1 VPVNA
6 SHRFRV
12 LEGFTEAAG
21 GLVKPAVQ
29 GWKDGGG
36 RVVGYFCCSVPE
48 EIMSAA
54 GLLPVRIR
62 ATGSTETDLADAYF
76 RPTTCSFARHCFD
89 TALRGGYGFADGVV
103 WANTCDV
110 IRRLY
115 DNWKDEIE
123 TPFLQILSLPK
134 KTGEKQ
140 VAWYREELENLK
152 KALEVHFAVEIPD
165 DRLWESIILHNETRR
180 LQRQLYDLRKGN
192 DPPITGAESLAV
204 MIAGTAMPKE
214 QYNQALEQLLDEL
227 AGGRGSGQ
235 GGARL
240 MLEGSM
246 LDDPAY
252 VKVIEDQGGLVVTDA
267 LCFGSRIMWN
277 DVDETVADPLE
288 ALARYHLGGRP
299 SCARMI
305 GEHPRRLG
313 YIQDM
318 IREFRVDAVISERL
332 TFCDISGYEQ
342 FLLGSDFKA
351 GGIPYLQLDR
361 EYMLGGVGQM
371 RTRVQAFL
379 ESIEE

>member
-1 VPVNA
+1 VNTSNRSKA
-6 SHRFRV
+6 

-21 GLVKPAVQ
+21 GLVNPAVQ

-36 RVVGYFCCSVPE
+36 KVVGYFCCSVPE
-48 EIMSAA
+48 EIISAA

-62 ATGSTETDLADAYF
+62 ATGSTATDLADAYF

-115 DNWKDEIE
+115 DNWKDEID

-134 KTGEKQ
+134 KSGEKQ
-140 VAWYREELENLK
+140 VAWYRQELENLK
-152 KALEVHFAVEIPD
+152 EALEGHFGVEIRD
-165 DRLWESIILHNETRR
+165 ERLWESIILHNETRR
-180 LQRQLYDLRKGN
+180 LQRQLYDLRKGAH
-192 DPPITGAESLAV
+192 PPITGAESLAV

-214 QYNQALEQLLDEL
+214 QYNQALGELLDEL
-227 AGGRGSGQ
+227 GQ
-235 GGARL
+235 GQGDEHNGARL

-252 VKVIEDQGGLVVTDA
+252 VKVIEDLGGLVVTDS
-267 LCFGSRIMWN
+267 LCFGSRIMWT

-288 ALARYHLGGRP
+288 ALARYHLGGKP

-305 GEHPRRLG
+305 GEHPRRVG
-313 YIQDM
+313 HIKDM
-318 IREFRVDAVISERL
+318 IRDFRVDAVVSERL
-332 TFCDISGYEQ
+332 MFCDISGYEQ
-342 FLLGSDFKA
+342 FLLGSDFKVD
-351 GGIPYLQLDR
+351 GIPYLQLDR

>member
-1 VPVNA
+1 
-6 SHRFRV
+6 
-12 LEGFTEAAG
+12 
-21 GLVKPAVQ
+21 
-29 GWKDGGG
+29 
-36 RVVGYFCCSVPE
+36 
-48 EIMSAA
+48 
-54 GLLPVRIR
+54 
-62 ATGSTETDLADAYF
+62 
-76 RPTTCSFARHCFD
+76 
-89 TALRGGYGFADGVV
+89 VV

-115 DNWKDEIE
+115 DNWKDEID

-134 KTGEKQ
+134 KSGKEQ
-140 VAWYREELENLK
+140 VAWYRQELENLK
-152 KALEVHFAVEIPD
+152 EALEGHFGVEISD
-165 DRLWESIILHNETRR
+165 ERLWESIILHNETRR

-192 DPPITGAESLAV
+192 APPITGAESLAV

-214 QYNQALEQLLDEL
+214 QYNQALEALLHEL
-227 AGGRGSGQ
+227 EQGHRNEH

-252 VKVIEDQGGLVVTDA
+252 VKVIEDQGALVVTDA
-267 LCFGSRIMWN
+267 LCFGSRVMWK

-288 ALARYHLGGRP
+288 ALAQYHLGGRP
-299 SCARMI
+299 SCARII
-305 GEHPRRLG
+305 GEHPKRLG
-313 YIQDM
+313 YIKDM
-318 IREFRVDAVISERL
+318 IRDFHVDAVISERL
-332 TFCDISGYEQ
+332 MFCDISGYEQ

-351 GGIPYLQLDR
+351 DGTPYLQLDR

>member
-1 VPVNA
+1 VNTRNR
-6 SHRFRV
+6 SKI

-21 GLVKPAVQ
+21 GRVNPAVQ
-29 GWKDGGG
+29 AWKDGGG
-36 RVVGYFCCSVPE
+36 KVVGYFCSSVPE
-48 EIMSAA
+48 EIISAA

-62 ATGSTETDLADAYF
+62 ATGSTGTDLADAYF

-115 DNWKDEIE
+115 DNWKDEID
-123 TPFLQILSLPK
+123 TPFLQIVSLPK
-134 KTGEKQ
+134 KNGEKQ
-140 VAWYREELENLK
+140 VEWYRQELENLTE
-152 KALEVHFAVEIPD
+152 ALGGHFGVEIPD
-165 DRLWESIILHNETRR
+165 ERLWESIILHNETRR
-180 LQRQLYDLRKGN
+180 LQRELYHLRKAKH
-192 DPPITGAESLAV
+192 PPITGAESLAV

-214 QYNQALEQLLDEL
+214 QYNPALGELLDEL
-227 AGGRGSGQ
+227 GQ
-235 GGARL
+235 GQGDEHGGARL

-277 DVDETVADPLE
+277 DVDETIADPLE
-288 ALARYHLGGRP
+288 ALARYHLGGKP

-305 GEHPRRLG
+305 GEHPQRIT
-313 YIQDM
+313 YIKDM
-318 IREFRVDAVISERL
+318 IRDFRVDAVISERL
-332 TFCDISGYEQ
+332 MFCDISGYEQ

-351 GGIPYLQLDR
+351 GGVPYLQLDR